1 VSHWFEE
8 FGFAQVADGLWI
20 GAYPTDERDVRR
32 IATIGVTR
40 VLNLCEDTEYRRGQR
55 ARVEE
60 ALDDAGLSEARI
72 GIADYGR
79 LPAAELDR
87 AARLVSGWLD
97 DDERVYLHCR
107 AGWQRSAAV
116 AAAVVALRDGFDV
129 QRALQRVRARKPSA
143 SPLPHQRRDLE
154 SWARSVRG
162 GA

>member
-8 FGFAQVADGLWI
+8 FGFAEVADGLWV

-32 IATIGVTR
+32 IAMAGATR
-40 VLNLCEDTEYRRGQR
+40 VLNLCEDVEYRRGQR

-60 ALDDAGLSEARI
+60 ALDDAGLVEERV

-87 AARLVSGWLD
+87 AARLVSAWLD
-97 DDERVYLHCR
+97 EGERVYLHCR

-129 QRALQRVRARKPSA
+129 HQALRQVRARKPSA

-154 SWARSVRG
+154 SWARSVRE

>member
-8 FGFAQVADGLWI
+8 FGFAQVAEGLWI
-20 GAYPTDERDVRR
+20 GAYPTDARDVQR
-32 IATIGVTR
+32 IAVLGVTR
-40 VLNLCEDTEYRRGQR
+40 VLNLCEDVEYRRGQR

-60 ALDDAGLSEARI
+60 ALDDAGLVEERI

-87 AARLVSGWLD
+87 AARLVSGWID
-97 DDERVYLHCR
+97 DGELVYLHCR

-129 QRALQRVRARKPSA
+129 GRALQRVRARKPSA

-154 SWARSVRG
+154 SWARSVRE